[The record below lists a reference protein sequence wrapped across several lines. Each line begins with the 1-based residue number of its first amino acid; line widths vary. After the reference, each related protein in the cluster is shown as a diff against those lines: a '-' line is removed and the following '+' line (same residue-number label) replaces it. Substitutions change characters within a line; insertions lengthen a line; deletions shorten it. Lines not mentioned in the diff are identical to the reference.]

1 MLTDKQESFI
11 HFEKDKL
18 SDSWQEILNDLLES
32 VENSER
38 LTDIYD
44 RLELSEVL
52 LSECLDILTFLARKK
67 ANRTEIKETMYNTD
81 LSDYAG
87 GYMFSYEHNN
97 DVNNLLKL
105 LSEELEKC
113 KN

>member
-32 VENSER
+32 EKNR
-38 LTDIYD
+38 DKLYN
-44 RLELSEVL
+44 RLELAEVL
-52 LSECLDILTFLARKK
+52 LSECLEILTFLASKK
-67 ANRTEIKETMYNTD
+67 ANRTEIKETMESMD
-81 LSDYAG
+81 LSEYAG
-87 GYMFSYEHNN
+87 GYMFSYGFDAGIEKW
-97 DVNNLLKL
+97 LKL